1 MQLTEINKCQSHF
14 HSCSPSSNILQEYQQ
29 LNAPLASFDKA
40 NHWTVSPGTALSD
53 VLAEM
58 DRRDS
63 DVAVMVDCSGI
74 PVGIF
79 TQRDLLNRVVIPR
92 LDLDIPISQVMT
104 PNPVFLKTS
113 ALGYEAIIA
122 MVKGGFHHIVLVEN
136 GCTVGTVSEHD
147 LFTLQ
152 QISLG
157 QLAAR
162 INSAESLVRIKLL
175 AEEIRSLV
183 DYMLVQGVAIE
194 QVTQIITTFNDQL
207 IRRVIDLEV
216 AGKSFNEIE
225 ICWIIMGS
233 EGRYEQTI
241 STDQDNAIIFAPPDS
256 ISTEEARLRILPM
269 AQRVNL
275 ALHEI
280 GFPLCKGN
288 VMAGNP
294 FCCLSITEWKEQ
306 FNEWIMEPTPE
317 SLLNVR
323 IYFDFRALHGHAEL
337 ADELRSWL
345 TGATQN
351 QTRFLLQ
358 MTEVALEKTPPLNIF
373 NSFVQ
378 ESHPDMPNSVDI
390 KQRGVNVF
398 VDAAR
403 IYALATGISATKTN
417 ERLLQAAEKLNWADS
432 VVRAWIESF
441 NYLQG
446 VRIRHQHRLKNMGHT
461 AHNRLDLCK
470 LNCLEQKVCA
480 EVFKQAIKLQK
491 QLELDFRS
499 SLSCSSLAGA

>member
-1 MQLTEINKCQSHF
+1 MPLTELNTCQKHF
-14 HSCSPSSNILQEYQQ
+14 YPCSSSSNILQEYQQ
-29 LNAPLASFDKA
+29 LNAPLASFDKS
-40 NHWTVSPGTALSD
+40 NHWAISPETTLSD

-58 DRRDS
+58 YRRDS
-63 DVAVMVDCSGI
+63 DVAVVVNETGL

-79 TQRDLLNRVVIPR
+79 TQRDLLNKVVIPR
-92 LDLDIPISQVMT
+92 LSLDLPISHVMT
-104 PNPVFLKTS
+104 PNPVCLQTT

-136 GCTVGTVSEHD
+136 DCTVGTVSEHD

-175 AEEIRSLV
+175 AEEIRGLV
-183 DYMLVQGVAIE
+183 EYMLVQGVAIE
-194 QVTQIITTFNDQL
+194 QVTQVITTFNDQL

-216 AGKSFNEIE
+216 AVNPLDDIKV
-225 ICWIIMGS
+225 CWIIMGS

-241 STDQDNAIIFAPPDS
+241 STDQDNAIIFEPPDS
-256 ISTEEARLRILPM
+256 ISTEEARLQLLPM

-275 ALHEI
+275 TLHEI

-288 VMAGNP
+288 IMAGNP
-294 FCCLSITEWKEQ
+294 FCCLSLTEWKIK
-306 FNEWIMEPTPE
+306 FTEWIMEPTPE

-323 IYFDFRALHGHAEL
+323 IYFDFRALHGQAEL
-337 ADELRSWL
+337 ADDLRSWL

-358 MTEVALEKTPPLNIF
+358 MTEVALEKTPPLTIF
-373 NSFVQ
+373 NSFIQ

-390 KQRGVNVF
+390 KQRGINVF

-417 ERLLQAAEKLNWADS
+417 ERLLQAARKLNWADS
-432 VVRAWIESF
+432 VVRAWTESF
-441 NYLQG
+441 IYLQG
-446 VRIRHQHRLKNMGHT
+446 VRIRHQHRLKNMGHI
-461 AHNRLDLCK
+461 AHNRVDLCK
-470 LNCLEQKVCA
+470 LNSLEQKVCT